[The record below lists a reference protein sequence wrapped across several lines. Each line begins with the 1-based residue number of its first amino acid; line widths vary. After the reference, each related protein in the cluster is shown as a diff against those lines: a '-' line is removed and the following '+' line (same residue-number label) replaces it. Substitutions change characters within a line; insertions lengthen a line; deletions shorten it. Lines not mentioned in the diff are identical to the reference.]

1 MDRAEI
7 FAVLKK
13 NMTEII
19 GGARGREIL
28 ETHRLLQDFDADSLE
43 VVEVVSRTMKQVKI
57 KVSRIRLNEAN
68 NIGELLDM
76 FVAAQEAGA
85 APAAR

>member
-7 FAVLKK
+7 FTVLKK

-19 GGARGREIL
+19 GGARGREIQ

-43 VVEVVSRTMKQVKI
+43 VVEVISRTMKQVKI
-57 KVSRIRLNEAN
+57 KVSRVRLNEAN
-68 NIGELLDM
+68 NIADLLDM

-85 APAAR
+85 TPAAR